1 MYRASDGGQG
11 GHGRAPRVWI
21 PSSCR
26 QRVSNCAIVRS
37 IFVGCSSSSLAPSPI
52 VPFLSSVADATQW
65 KYVLQSLLR
74 SARTEP
80 ASNKLT
86 ATMQKGEAALE
97 DLRRELVTLN
107 APYSVDRFLSSGS
120 YGAVCG
126 GTFLPTKT
134 PVAVKRVY
142 TTVSDGKVVNIL
154 GDTFLARRVVREV
167 KLLSH
172 FVHPNILGL
181 RDLAVS
187 IVPDHGG
194 TGGKHKMYLFTELM
208 RTDLAQV
215 IQDKRIQL
223 TKEHI
228 QFFLYHML
236 LGLHALHSAGVVHRD
251 LHPGNI
257 LLSEENDVKI
267 CDFNLAREDK
277 ADDDKTHYVTHRWY
291 RAPELVMQYRHFTKV
306 VDIWSAGCVMGELY
320 NRKALFR
327 GSTFYNQLNKIIE
340 ILGTPADEE
349 FRAFASESARTYL
362 KNTLDNIPA
371 TPWAQVCPAADPVA
385 LDLLSKMLA
394 FNPAKRIPVD
404 QALRHPYFADIFD
417 ERDLTEDLS
426 SPFHFNDSIDDVS
439 YLHGL
444 IIEEASR
451 FETLRAQ
458 AVAAAA
464 TPPAVAV
471 SPEGGGASASAG
483 DDDPD
488 APVGEK
494 PSGVGG
500 LTAHHVPRT
509 ASSVSLADL
518 A

>member
-1 MYRASDGGQG
+1 
-11 GHGRAPRVWI
+11 
-21 PSSCR
+21 
-26 QRVSNCAIVRS
+26 
-37 IFVGCSSSSLAPSPI
+37 
-52 VPFLSSVADATQW
+52 
-65 KYVLQSLLR
+65 
-74 SARTEP
+74 
-80 ASNKLT
+80 
-86 ATMQKGEAALE
+86 MQKGEAALE
-97 DLRRELVTLN
+97 ELRRELAAMG

-126 GTFLPTKT
+126 GTFLPTRS
-134 PVAVKRVY
+134 PVAVKRVF

-172 FVHPNILGL
+172 FTHPNILGL
-181 RDLAVS
+181 RDLQVT
-187 IVPDHGG
+187 ILPEGGGG
-194 TGGKHKMYLFTELM
+194 TGGKHKMYLYTELM
-208 RTDLAQV
+208 RTDLGQV

-223 TKEHI
+223 TREHI

-236 LGLHALHSAGVVHRD
+236 LGLHALHSSGVVHRD

-277 ADDDKTHYVTHRWY
+277 VDDDKTHYVTHRWY
-291 RAPELVMQYRHFTKV
+291 RAPELVMQYRHFSKV

-327 GSTFYNQLNKIIE
+327 GSTFYNQLNRIVE
-340 ILGTPADEE
+340 ILGTPKDED
-349 FRAFASESARTYL
+349 FAGFASESARTYL
-362 KNTLDNIPA
+362 KNTLDNIPP
-371 TPWAQVCPAADPVA
+371 TPWSQVCPAADPTA
-385 LDLLSKMLA
+385 LDLLSRMLT
-394 FNPAKRIPVD
+394 FNPAKRITVE

-426 SPFHFNDSIDDVS
+426 PAFHFNDSIEDVG

-444 IIEEASR
+444 ILDEAAR
-451 FETLRAQ
+451 FERLRHD

-464 TPPAVAV
+464 GPAPGVAV
-471 SPEGGGASASAG
+471 TEPTEE
-483 DDDPD
+483 DPD
-488 APVGEK
+488 APAGEAAAK
-494 PSGVGG
+494 PATGVSG
-500 LTAHHVPRT
+500 LTVHHVPRT